1 MTDVF
6 FSSFFFNLQ
15 TQYKDLKKNA
25 FHGPVKITF
34 GIQIYIY
41 HLYVYFIYIYGCTV
55 NSGKNSCCKKKMVS
69 FFFLFTWL
77 WHMVWRGQNLD
88 ATERLRWQHH
98 TLKLIKPC
106 LVVKGDP
113 HPSRPEPIKTLANQV
128 RTG

>member
-6 FSSFFFNLQ
+6 LLFFSNLQ
-15 TQYKDLKKNA
+15 TQYK
-25 FHGPVKITF
+25 G
-34 GIQIYIY
+34 
-41 HLYVYFIYIYGCTV
+41 
-55 NSGKNSCCKKKMVS
+55 KKMHFLALLRSLLGYKYIFIICMFILFISMDVQS
-69 FFFLFTWL
+69 TLGKTHVVKRKWLVFFFLFTWL